1 MIRISPPLFPT
12 MPGRAGA
19 TLSLPAG
26 AFHPKLDLTAHAP
39 EASRRGCEAGQG
51 ATVRAAVEAGAG
63 GLAADQ
69 DFVLIDRIAKGDK
82 LALKALFARHEVR
95 VFRFALRLVRR
106 EEVAEDIVADTFLD
120 AWRQAPSFERRS
132 SVATWLMAIARFKAL
147 SELRKRGEAA
157 LDEEAIE
164 AIEDEADT
172 PEIVAQKKDK
182 SAVLRACI
190 DKLSPEHREVIDLVY
205 YHDRS
210 IEEVSRIVGAPENT
224 VKTRMF
230 HARKRL
236 SELAR
241 LAGIDRGWP

>member
-1 MIRISPPLFPT
+1 MFHAPDLSPI
-12 MPGRAGA
+12 PGRAGA

-26 AFHPKLDLTAHAP
+26 PSPRLDVAAPGP
-39 EASRRGCEAGQG
+39 EASRRGHG
-51 ATVRAAVEAGAG
+51 AEEAAVQAGS
-63 GLAADQ
+63 LAADQ

-82 LALKALFARHEVR
+82 LAMKALFARHEVR

-106 EEVAEDIVADTFLD
+106 EDVAEDIVADTFLD
-120 AWRQAPSFERRS
+120 AWRQAPGFERRS
-132 SVATWLMAIARFKAL
+132 SVSTWLLAIARFKAL
-147 SELRKRGEAA
+147 SELRRRGEAA
-157 LDEEAIE
+157 LDEEAAE

-172 PEIVAQKKDK
+172 PEVVAQKKDK
-182 SAVLRACI
+182 GAALRACI
-190 DKLSPEHREVIDLVY
+190 DRLSPEHREVIDLVY

-210 IEEVSRIVGAPENT
+210 VEEVSRIVGAPENT

>member
-1 MIRISPPLFPT
+1 MFS
-12 MPGRAGA
+12 GRAGIA
-19 TLSLPAG
+19 LSLPA
-26 AFHPKLDLTAHAP
+26 ASASPRLDLAASAP
-39 EASRRGCEAGQG
+39 EVSRRGKRAG
-51 ATVRAAVEAGAG
+51 AAVVEAGF
-63 GLAADQ
+63 LAADQ
-69 DFVLIDRIAKGDK
+69 DFALIERIAKGDK
-82 LALKALFARHEVR
+82 LAMKALFARHEVR

-106 EEVAEDIVADTFLD
+106 EDVAEDIVADTFLD

-132 SVATWLMAIARFKAL
+132 SVSTWLMAIARFKAL
-147 SELRKRGEAA
+147 SELRKRGEAP
-157 LDEEAIE
+157 LDEEAAE

-172 PEIVAQKKDK
+172 PEVIAQKKDK
-182 SAVLRACI
+182 SAVLRTCI
-190 DKLSPEHREVIDLVY
+190 DRLSPEHREVIDLVY

>member
-1 MIRISPPLFPT
+1 MLRVVPQIPASIRQ
-12 MPGRAGA
+12 GGNG
-19 TLSLPAG
+19 LPAG
-26 AFHPKLDLTAHAP
+26 GPPRQQLDVAARAT
-39 EASRRGCEAGQG
+39 EASRRGSRAGEEAL
-51 ATVRAAVEAGAG
+51 VEARAG
-63 GLAADQ
+63 STAGLAVADQ
-69 DFVLIDRIAKGDK
+69 DFVLIERIANGDK
-82 LALKALFARHEVR
+82 LAMKALFARHEVR

-106 EEVAEDIVADTFLD
+106 EDVAEDIVADTFLD

-147 SELRKRGEAA
+147 TELRRRGEAT
-157 LDEEAIE
+157 LDEEAAE

-182 SAVLRACI
+182 GAVLRACI
-190 DKLSPEHREVIDLVY
+190 DRLSPEHREVIDLVY
-205 YHDRS
+205 YHERS